1 MLFSWTAVYPIIIA
15 RSLWPSTARG
25 KPLALAWGFAALFA
39 ALVLAAPALRLSL
52 GSNVYYFAVPWPV
65 VQVIMWCMSFCLVRA
80 TGDRTDVAR
89 YIATMMLAGAVI
101 NVYMVLMSRIVTRR
115 ALAKPVQLL
124 LTRLVFH
131 TAIWETVVLFFSHFA
146 RFVGSVAPLA
156 TSPLYLWPFMY
167 KAIYGRFLL
176 ATLDTAGSV
185 AVLNLIVAFIG
196 LATRVASRSTG
207 AVLVKASYGATAAE
221 AVEGD
226 PAVASARAAKRALAF
241 LAEMCGILC
250 TAAVFTFGRVSRE

>member
-1 MLFSWTAVYPIIIA
+1 MYPIIIA

-207 AVLVKASYGATAAE
+207 KRSRAIPRLRRRARPSARSLSWPRCAAFCAPRRSSRLAGCRVSSE
-221 AVEGD
+221 VEGW
-226 PAVASARAAKRALAF
+226 R
-241 LAEMCGILC
+241 
-250 TAAVFTFGRVSRE
+250 